1 MGVLRGENE
10 TLNIRFPHTEL
21 RVIGTGTTVTAAHGT
36 LVMVRGAE
44 IPSFGGG
51 SAGWIFE
58 FLIPTSEALKGA
70 GGITETRV
78 GGVVYR
84 ED

>member
-10 TLNIRFPHTEL
+10 TLNIRFTHAEL
-21 RVIGTGTTVTAAHGT
+21 RVIGTGTAVTSTNGT
-36 LVMVRGAE
+36 LVMVCGAE
-44 IPSFGGG
+44 IPGFGGG
-51 SAGWIFE
+51 GAGWVFE
-58 FLIPTSEALKGA
+58 FLIPTSEALKGT

-78 GGVVYR
+78 GRVVYH